1 MNYGVF
7 YIDNTMQ
14 NWIPFLNNLPNVI
27 VNELEINYAENRIY
41 AATYGRG
48 LWSSP
53 VYGSITDHTEDVA
66 DGVISVSPNPASQY
80 VQIDG
85 PTVSLMP
92 TDIAVFNVSGQQV
105 IAEKDILV
113 DHYTLNIQTL
123 PAGQYFIRMSNA
135 KGIFTKKLNV
145 KR

>member
-1 MNYGVF
+1 
-7 YIDNTMQ
+7 MQ

-27 VNELEINYAENRIY
+27 VNELEINYAENKIY

-53 VYGSITDHTEDVA
+53 VYGSIPDNTEDIA
-66 DGVISVSPNPASQY
+66 DDAISVSPNPATQF

-85 PTVSLMP
+85 PTVSLLP
-92 TDIAVFNVSGQQV
+92 TDIAIFNVSGQQV
-105 IAEKDILV
+105 IAEKDIFV
-113 DHYTLNIQTL
+113 NKYTLNIQTL
-123 PAGQYFIRMSNA
+123 PAGQYFIRLSNA

-145 KR
+145 QR